1 MKKLLFLIPLSF
13 ILSLAQAQDAKDLLG
28 KKWVTEAHEVE
39 GQRFATNTP
48 DGDGTVFNEDGTY
61 TSVDNGITS
70 SGTWRLDPE
79 TGKLKFK
86 NDKEDAPLNV
96 EVVVLT
102 EEEFIL
108 RMRTK
113 GRVMDVVMKAKPVV
127 D

>member
-1 MKKLLFLIPLSF
+1 MKKLLFLIPLS
-13 ILSLAQAQDAKDLLG
+13 LTLTLTVAQEAKDLVG

-39 GQRFATNTP
+39 GQRFATQTP

-61 TSVDNGITS
+61 SSVDNGITS
-70 SGTWRLDPE
+70 TGTWRLDPE

-86 NDKEDAPLNV
+86 NNKEESALNV

-102 EEEFIL
+102 DEEFIL

-113 GRVMDVVMKAKPVV
+113 GRVMDVVMKSKPM
-127 D
+127 DE

>member
-1 MKKLLFLIPLSF
+1 MKNLLFLIPLS
-13 ILSLAQAQDAKDLLG
+13 LTLTLTVAQETKDLVG

-39 GQRFATNTP
+39 GQRFATQTP
-48 DGDGTVFNEDGTY
+48 DGDGTLFNEDGTY

-86 NDKEDAPLNV
+86 NDKEETALNV

-102 EEEFIL
+102 DEEFIL

-113 GRVMDVVMKAKPVV
+113 GRVMDVVMKAKPAGE
-127 D
+127 